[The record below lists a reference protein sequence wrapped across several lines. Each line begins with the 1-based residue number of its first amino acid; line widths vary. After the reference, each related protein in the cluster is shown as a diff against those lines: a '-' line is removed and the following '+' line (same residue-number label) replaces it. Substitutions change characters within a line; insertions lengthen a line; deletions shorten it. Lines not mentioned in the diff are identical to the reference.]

1 MSVRPKTPR
10 WVLSG
15 GPKSGKSTLVEILR
29 REFGHVVHFLPEVCT
44 LLHDHAGITVPTPG
58 TPAHRAYS
66 RRITRMQIDLED
78 AADDQAHAD
87 GKFLVYCDRG
97 IVDNIAYLEGGE
109 DEFERVTGVSSSE
122 ARGRYAGAH
131 VLELAPRH
139 VFEDPTRGFN
149 RSRRE
154 NYDEGLVLDGRTYGV
169 WMPHPRCVRVTNE
182 RGWDGKVSHVVTDMR
197 QVLRELGVGAM

>member
-1 MSVRPKTPR
+1 MLIRPNLPR

-15 GPKSGKSTLVEILR
+15 GPKSGKSTIIAILR
-29 REFGHVVHFLPEVCT
+29 AEFGHVVHFLPEVCT
-44 LLHDHAGITVPTPG
+44 LLHDHAGIIVPTPG
-58 TPAHRAYS
+58 TPSHHAYS

-87 GKFLVYCDRG
+87 GKLLVCCDRG

-109 DEFERVTGVSSSE
+109 EEFERVTGVSCTE

-139 VFEDPTRGFN
+139 VFVDPTHGFN
-149 RSRRE
+149 PSRRE
-154 NYDEGLVLDGRTYGV
+154 GYDEALALDGNTYGV
-169 WMPHPRCVRVTNE
+169 WAPHPRCVRVTNE
-182 RGWDGKVSHVVTDMR
+182 RGWDGKIHRVMTDVR
-197 QVLRELGVGAM
+197 QMLHDLG